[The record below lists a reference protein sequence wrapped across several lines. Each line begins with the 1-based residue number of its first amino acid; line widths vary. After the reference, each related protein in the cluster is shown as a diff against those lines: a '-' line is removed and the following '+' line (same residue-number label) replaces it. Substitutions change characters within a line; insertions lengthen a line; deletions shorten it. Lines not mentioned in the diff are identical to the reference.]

1 MNQSIPDIEKSS
13 APDIQAFQ
21 EARLRELLPY
31 LQAHSPYYRDLFAQH
46 AIDIHSIH
54 TLEDLRRI
62 PVTVKDDLH
71 HRNWDFLCVPRQSVV
86 DYITTSGTLGDP
98 LTFAATEADLQRLA
112 YNEYLSLTC
121 AGGTPSDIY
130 QLMVTLDKR
139 FMAGLAYFM
148 GIRQM
153 GAGVVRAGVGSPGFQ
168 LDTIHRIQPTVL
180 IAVPSFLVKL
190 IDYAE
195 AQGVDLRQSSVKSAV
210 CIGEPIR
217 NDDFSLNVLGQRLTD
232 RWGIALY
239 STYASTEMSTA
250 FTECEHGAGGHHHPE
265 LLIVE
270 LLDDDNQ
277 PVGEGKIGEVTITT
291 LGVEAMPLLR
301 FKTGDLCRY
310 HAAPCACGRTT
321 LRLGP
326 VVGRK
331 QQMIKY
337 KGTTLYPPALFE
349 VLNSIS
355 EVEEYVITLRSNEV
369 GADEVYVDIATPT
382 PSEEVRKK
390 IEAVFRQKVRL
401 TPQISFSSAAHIQQ
415 LKFPPMSRKEVKLI
429 DER

>member
-1 MNQSIPDIEKSS
+1 MNYSIPDIEKS
-13 APDIQAFQ
+13 AAADIKAFQ

-31 LQAHSPYYRDLFAQH
+31 LQAHSPYYLDLFAQH
-46 AIDIHSIH
+46 AIDIHSIQ

-121 AGGTPSDIY
+121 AGGTPQDIY

-168 LDTIHRIQPTVL
+168 LDTIHRIQPTIL

-232 RWGIALY
+232 RWGINLF

-250 FTECEHGAGGHHHPE
+250 FAECEHGTGGHHHPE

-277 PVGEGKIGEVTITT
+277 PVGEGEIGEVTITT

-337 KGTTLYPPALFE
+337 KGATLYPPALFE
-349 VLNSIS
+349 VLNSIR
-355 EVEEYVITLRSNEV
+355 EVEEYVITLRSDEV
-369 GADEVYVDIATPT
+369 GADEVHVDIVAST
-382 PSEEVRKK
+382 PSEELLK
-390 IEAVFRQKVRL
+390 IIEEAFRQKVRL
-401 TPQISFSSAAHIQQ
+401 APKISFTSAAYIQQ

-429 DER
+429 DKR

>member
-1 MNQSIPDIEKSS
+1 MNRFVPDIEKSS
-13 APDIQAFQ
+13 ATDIKAYQ
-21 EARLRELLPY
+21 EGRLRELLPF
-31 LQAHSPYYRDLFAQH
+31 LQANSPYYRELFVRH
-46 AIDIHSIH
+46 AIDINAVQ
-54 TLEDLRRI
+54 TLEDLRSI
-62 PVTVKDDLH
+62 PVTTKDDLH
-71 HRNWDFLCVPRQSVV
+71 RRNWDFLCVPRSKVV

-121 AGGTPSDIY
+121 AGGTPGDIY

-168 LDTIHRIQPTVL
+168 LDTIQRIQPTILV
-180 IAVPSFLVKL
+180 AVPSFLIKL
-190 IDYAE
+190 LDYADT
-195 AQGVDLRQSSVKSAV
+195 QGIDLRNSSVKSAV

-217 NDDFSLNVLGQRLTD
+217 NDDFSLNTLGRRITE
-232 RWGIALY
+232 RWGIALS

-250 FTECEHGAGGHHHPE
+250 FTECEHGVGGHHHPE

-277 PVGEGKIGEVTITT
+277 PVAEGEIGEVTVTT

-301 FKTGDLCRY
+301 FKTGDLCRF
-310 HAAPCACGRTT
+310 HTAPCACGRTT

-355 EVEEYVITLRSNEV
+355 AVEEYIITLHSNEV
-369 GADEVYVDIATPT
+369 GADEVQVDIATSAPQ
-382 PSEEVRKK
+382 EEVRKQVE
-390 IEAVFRQKVRL
+390 EAFRRQVRL
-401 TPQISFSSAAHIQQ
+401 VPRLSFATHAQIQQ
-415 LKFPPMSRKEVKLI
+415 QKFPPMSRKEVKLI
-429 DER
+429 DKR

>member
-1 MNQSIPDIEKSS
+1 MNYSIPDIEKS
-13 APDIQAFQ
+13 AAADIKAFQ

-121 AGGTPSDIY
+121 AGGTPQDIY

-168 LDTIHRIQPTVL
+168 LDTIHRIQPTIL

-232 RWGIALY
+232 RWGINLF

-250 FTECEHGAGGHHHPE
+250 FAECEHGTGGHHHPE

-277 PVGEGKIGEVTITT
+277 PVGEGEIGEVTITT

-337 KGTTLYPPALFE
+337 KGATLYPPALFE
-349 VLNSIS
+349 VLNSIR
-355 EVEEYVITLRSNEV
+355 EVEEYVITLRSDEV
-369 GADEVYVDIATPT
+369 GADEVHVDIVAST
-382 PSEEVRKK
+382 PSEELLK
-390 IEAVFRQKVRL
+390 IIEEAFRQKVRL
-401 TPQISFSSAAHIQQ
+401 APKISFTSAAYIQQ

-429 DER
+429 DKR

>member
-1 MNQSIPDIEKSS
+1 MNHSIPDIEKST
-13 APDIQAFQ
+13 AADIKAFQ

-31 LQAHSPYYRDLFAQH
+31 LQARSPYYRDLFAQY
-46 AIDIHSIH
+46 AIDIQAIQ

-71 HRNWDFLCVPRQSVV
+71 HRNWDFLCVPHQSVV

-121 AGGTPSDIY
+121 AGGTPQDIY

-168 LDTIHRIQPTVL
+168 LDTIHRIQPTIL

-190 IDYAE
+190 IDFAE

-232 RWGIALY
+232 RWGINLF

-250 FTECEHGAGGHHHPE
+250 FTECEYGAGGHHHPE

-277 PVGEGKIGEVTITT
+277 PVGEGEIGEVTITT

-310 HAAPCACGRTT
+310 HIAPCTCGRTT

-326 VVGRK
+326 VLGRK

-355 EVEEYVITLRSNEV
+355 EVEEYIITLGSDEV
-369 GADEVYVDIATPT
+369 GADEVHVDIATPT

-401 TPQISFSSAAHIQQ
+401 TPQISFTSAAYIQQ

-429 DER
+429 DKR